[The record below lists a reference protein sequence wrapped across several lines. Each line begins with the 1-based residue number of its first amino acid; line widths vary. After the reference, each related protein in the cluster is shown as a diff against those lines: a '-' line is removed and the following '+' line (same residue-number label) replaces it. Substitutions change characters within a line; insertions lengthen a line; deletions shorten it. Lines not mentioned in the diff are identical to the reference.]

1 MKTCVM
7 MVCSSLALL
16 MLILVGGWAQAKYV
30 PKPNEEIY
38 GTWVN
43 EETSA
48 SHFQALHFHK
58 IVITADGSKD
68 YLDVSDS
75 VPVMDFTAGAVAGW
89 IDSKWTDSEGNI
101 WYKQFFEIT
110 NGRYKGNKMQELD
123 KLSKFGTIWESQVS
137 YVTEFN
143 ANNYPT
149 KIDPMSFTYSI
160 FYRAE
165 Q

>member
-1 MKTCVM
+1 MKALLIVGA
-7 MVCSSLALL
+7 SIALLAL
-16 MLILVGGWAQAKYV
+16 IQVRGWAQTRYV
-30 PKPNEEIY
+30 LKPDEEIF

-43 EETSA
+43 EETTT

-58 IVITADGSKD
+58 IVITADAFKD
-68 YLDVSDS
+68 YLNVSDS
-75 VPVMDFTAGAVAGW
+75 VPVTEGTAETDAGW
-89 IDSKWTDSEGNI
+89 IDSKWTDSEGNT
-101 WYKQFFEIT
+101 WYKAFHVFT
-110 NGRYKGNKMQELD
+110 TGPYKGNKIQELD
-123 KLSKFGTIWESQVS
+123 KLSKSGTVWESVFS
-137 YVTEFN
+137 YVREFN